1 MRTSTLQGVLGRL
14 RRLGGGELAPSDAE
28 LLACFGSGRVE
39 AAFTL
44 LLERHGA
51 MVLGVCRRVLRDTHE
66 AEDAFQ
72 ATFLALAQGAGSVR
86 KQGRRAMTRSCIW
99 SAESMSARS
108 ERLECSRSSPRRIGS
123 GAATF
128 GRLETL

>member
-14 RRLGGGELAPSDAE
+14 RRLGGGELEPSDAE

-86 KQGRRAMTRSCIW
+86 KQGSLASWLYSVALRVAVKAHARR
-99 SAESMSARS
+99 SAPAV
-108 ERLECSRSSPRRIGS
+108 
-123 GAATF
+123 
-128 GRLETL
+128 